1 MDAARPTSEYELLP
15 PQGNAQHAT
24 VAATTGSRNE
34 NAGADAS
41 SRRSSLSAS
50 SGEFEYMEA
59 GGISMLPDT
68 HYGPSF
74 GIISPASSIRSSS
87 SRRRRSL
94 LQDDNV
100 PEENASSEYR
110 DDDDYVSV
118 SRASSD
124 VGVYPTVD
132 GMHDGRRSLE
142 EAVATEGQQSA
153 ETLVEGRGGMVPQ
166 VDDEAVVVAEKD
178 GGGVVVVGT
187 PRPWTPF
194 YLRRM
199 TLLGF
204 ALVYV
209 MLLVALVVLGAFD
222 QRNQGLATS
231 KSSRHYLWTYGP
243 TAGACAS

>member
-1 MDAARPTSEYELLP
+1 MDAAARPTSEYELLP

-24 VAATTGSRNE
+24 GGAAYTTGSQNE
-34 NAGADAS
+34 NAEAS

-50 SGEFEYMEA
+50 SGEFEYMAA

-68 HYGPSF
+68 HYGPGF
-74 GIISPASSIRSSS
+74 GISIISPASSIRSSS
-87 SRRRRSL
+87 RRHSL
-94 LQDDNV
+94 QEDDV
-100 PEENASSEYR
+100 PEENALSSSEYR

-132 GMHDGRRSLE
+132 GIRRSLE
-142 EAVATEGQQSA
+142 EAVAAAEGQQSA
-153 ETLVEGRGGMVPQ
+153 ETLVEGRSGMVPQ
-166 VDDEAVVVAEKD
+166 VDDEVVVAEKD

>member
-15 PQGNAQHAT
+15 SQGNAQHAT
-24 VAATTGSRNE
+24 GAATIGSHHNE
-34 NAGADAS
+34 NADPDAS

-68 HYGPSF
+68 HYGPGF

-87 SRRRRSL
+87 RHRSL
-94 LQDDNV
+94 LQDDG
-100 PEENASSEYR
+100 PEENASSSEYR

-132 GMHDGRRSLE
+132 GIRDGRRSLE
-142 EAVATEGQQSA
+142 EVVATEGQQSA